1 MTRAAEALEEK
12 FGYRFRNR
20 ELLVRALTHRS
31 WLSERS
37 SPMPESGD
45 NEQLEYLGDAILG
58 FVVSEALVL
67 KFPSA
72 REGQLSQWKAHLVSS
87 AYLHQRARALGLG
100 EFLRLGKGEERNG
113 GRERKTLLANAFE
126 ALIAAIHMD
135 GGIDVARKFI
145 QDHVLRGMDRP
156 EDVESIGLLNHKSI
170 LQELTQALGLPIPRY
185 YTVGTS
191 GPEHAKVFTVEARAG
206 DGLISRATGTSK
218 KAASQQAAERLI
230 EQLKALEAE
239 KSAAQAAI
247 EDSPESGI

>member
-1 MTRAAEALEEK
+1 MTRALEALEDQ
-12 FGYRFRNR
+12 FGYRFLNR

-31 WLSERS
+31 WLSERG

-67 KFPSA
+67 KFPEA
-72 REGQLSQWKAHLVSS
+72 REGQLSQWKAHLVSA
-87 AYLHQRARALGLG
+87 AYLHQRARVLGLG

-126 ALIAAIHMD
+126 ALIAAMHLD

-145 QDHVLRGMDRP
+145 EVHVLSGMDRP
-156 EDVESIGLLNHKSI
+156 QDVESIGLLNHKSV
-170 LQELTQALGLPIPRY
+170 LQELSQALGLPIPRY
-185 YTVGTS
+185 FTVETS
-191 GPEHAKVFTVEARAG
+191 GPEHAKVFTVEVRAG
-206 DGLISRATGTSK
+206 DRLVCRARGTSK

-230 EQLKALEAE
+230 EQLKAMEAAKKAVQSE
-239 KSAAQAAI
+239 AGDSAQ
-247 EDSPESGI
+247 SGV